1 MYNGDGLDEESSSC
15 RYVGIDMG
23 GRGIDCGMGDG
34 GSFAAPLLAFGVA
47 LVEMLL
53 RSKGSGRVP
62 GAMGFL
68 LGEVCPKLPLLCDCI
83 RVLMTGGVEIALEE
97 YPGRRW
103 ASFAWADSAL
113 DRRSPFISGTLS
125 DSDALILRYWS
136 SQ

>member
-53 RSKGSGRVP
+53 RSKGSGRAPV
-62 GAMGFL
+62 AMSFL
-68 LGEVCPKLPLLCDCI
+68 LGEVCPELPLLYDCI
-83 RVLMTGGVEIALEE
+83 RVLVTGGVEIALEE

-103 ASFAWADSAL
+103 GPFAWANSAL

-125 DSDALILRYWS
+125 GSDALVLRCWPS
-136 SQ
+136 R